1 MHFDAPLLSV
11 LLLLAPLVLAL
22 TAHGIRRRHQ
32 ARTAFLGS
40 DETSAQDAA
49 RDRRRWTKASILATA
64 VALLVVAVMGPR
76 WGDSVEDAPRT
87 GRDIIFLLDISRSML
102 AEDVVPSRLE
112 AAKAAIADMVEVIK
126 DRGGHRLGLVTFA
139 GRATQHSPVTLDHA
153 FFLDRL
159 DGVRGGAALRRG
171 SLIGNAIGKVLR
183 ELEPGA
189 SPYTDVILISDGE
202 DHGGTTLSAAR
213 EAARLGVTLYPIG
226 IGNPLTGA
234 SIPLTSTTGERAPLM
249 HNGEP
254 VMTKLQEPLLR
265 QIAGITDGVYV
276 AARTAPVDLGKL
288 YRDAISLKRG
298 RELEGLAQTSAGE
311 FFRWLALAAVLL
323 LALEMLLD
331 EQPRPA
337 AQAGSRYSPT
347 LAAAVLLLF
356 GLTGFADSDSP
367 YDAVARG
374 NALYAEERYEEAAT
388 LYAAARTKLPNEPL
402 VAFNIGVAR
411 LQAGDPKAAEAALS
425 AAFNT
430 DDTRLAAL
438 THYNLGNARYV
449 QALDVRETSVE
460 DAVSFIEQAMES
472 YRAALS
478 LQSDM
483 ENAMYNLELAYR
495 LLDDLS
501 DERSQSGAPQEQE
514 SPQAAGKPG
523 EATGASGNQPGPG
536 AQPVT
541 DQSVQNRTGE
551 ASKAVPKALPSED
564 NSSSGSP
571 GAGARFTMTREE
583 AEDLI
588 DLVQSKTREAERQR
602 REWQDARLRDPKVE
616 RPW

>member
-1 MHFDAPLLSV
+1 MLAV
-11 LLLLAPLVLAL
+11 LLLLTPLVLAL
-22 TAHGIRRRHQ
+22 TAYGIRRRHQ
-32 ARTAFLGS
+32 ARTAFLGN

-49 RDRRRWTKASILATA
+49 RDRRRWTKAGALATA

-102 AEDVVPSRLE
+102 AEDAVPSRLE
-112 AAKAAIADMVEVIK
+112 AAKAAIAGMVEAIK
-126 DRGGHRLGLVTFA
+126 ETGGHRLGLVTFA
-139 GRATQHSPVTLDHA
+139 GRATQHSPVTLDYA

-159 DGVRGGAALRRG
+159 DGVRGGAAPRRG

-183 ELEPGA
+183 ELEPGT

-213 EAARLGVTLYPIG
+213 EAARLGVTLYPVG
-226 IGNPLTGA
+226 IGNPLIGA
-234 SIPLTSTTGERAPLM
+234 GIPLTSATGERAPLM
-249 HNGEP
+249 HNGEA
-254 VMTKLQEPLLR
+254 VVTKLREPLLR
-265 QIAGITDGVYV
+265 QIAGISGGVYV
-276 AARTAPVDLGKL
+276 AARTAPADLGKL
-288 YRDAISLKRG
+288 YRDAISVKRG

-311 FFRWLALAAVLL
+311 LFRWLALAALLL
-323 LALEMLLD
+323 LALEMLLG

-337 AQAGSRYSPT
+337 ALAGSRHLLTS
-347 LAAAVLLLF
+347 AAAVLLLF

-367 YDAVARG
+367 YDAVAQG
-374 NALYAEERYEEAAT
+374 NALYAEERYEEAAA
-388 LYAAARTKLPNEPL
+388 LYAAARAKLPGEPL
-402 VAFNIGVAR
+402 VAFNIGAAR

-425 AAFNT
+425 DAFNT

-438 THYNLGNARYV
+438 AYYNLGNARYV

-460 DAVSFIEQAMES
+460 DAVGFIEQAIES

-478 LQSDM
+478 LQPEM
-483 ENAMYNLELAYR
+483 EDAMYNLELAYR
-495 LLDDLS
+495 LLDELS
-501 DERSQSGAPQEQE
+501 EERGQSGSPQAQE
-514 SPQAAGKPG
+514 SPQVAGKPG

-541 DQSVQNRTGE
+541 DQSAQNQAGE
-551 ASKAVPKALPSED
+551 ASDAAPKGLLNED
-564 NSSSGSP
+564 NASSGSP

-588 DLVQSKTREAERQR
+588 DLVQSKTREAEGQRQ
-602 REWQDARLRDPKVE
+602 EWRDARLRDPNVK